1 MFVTQSQEQIFILE
15 KLRLEG
21 KSDLA
26 DTDMILNSVSWQNRV
41 HNKILRKTNKI
52 NGHLG
57 LYVQMHKSQVK
68 RNNYFSLIG

>member
-1 MFVTQSQEQIFILE
+1 MFVTQSLEQIFILE

-26 DTDMILNSVSWQNRV
+26 DTDMILNSVTWQNHV
-41 HNKILRKTNKI
+41 HNQILRKTNKI

-57 LYVQMHKSQVK
+57 LYVQRHKSQVK
-68 RNNYFSLIG
+68 RNNYFSLIE